1 MTKLKILFRCEAAG
15 RENNEDNGKIL
26 QLGKKGGVLLVVCD
40 GMGGMQAGE
49 VASTLA
55 VATIEEWF
63 APQCLTTEVL
73 ADPLDYLKK
82 AIVGADTNIK
92 QYTKKHPETDGM
104 GTTVVLAWVIEKK
117 VYVAWCGDSRAYR
130 YNLQLGL
137 ERLSHDHSLVQS
149 WVDAGQITEDQA
161 FDHPQSNVV
170 TRSLGD
176 PNGVAMPEAAE
187 YTLYNNDV
195 LLLCSDGLCGTLR
208 DREIENILSSNKDLQ
223 QCCEQLWMADEA
235 AGWHDNVT
243 TAIAQVMSGGAVLS
257 TLRSERLDTP
267 KTEILE
273 TSHSRVKRSKDV
285 ASFIKYACIVAL
297 LLCAAIFAYFYFFQQ
312 PQLKPNLDAVE
323 PPILTEFPNA
333 FHADSIEQ
341 ASIDHSSLES
351 QSLQD
356 YKNDVSKDFETSKPS
371 NQRGAADSIGLK
383 TKEKQKDKGIGHKDH
398 KEKE

>member
-130 YNLQLGL
+130 YNPQLGL

-243 TAIAQVMSGGAVLS
+243 TAMAQVMSGGAVLS

-356 YKNDVSKDFETSKPS
+356 YKNDVSKGFEASKPS